1 MNEWKALPWKVKLK
15 IIGTIGSIFIFILFV
30 VQNLEWVELDFL
42 FWTFHFRL
50 VFLLIFSV
58 LVGIGIGYL
67 WFRIIRK
74 PKAIPPPEQAQIQP
88 APSDPV
94 PPAE

>member
-1 MNEWKALPWKVKLK
+1 MNEWKSLPWKVKLK

-30 VQNLEWVELDFL
+30 VQNLERVQLDFL

-58 LVGIGIGYL
+58 VVGVGIGYI
-67 WFRIIRK
+67 WFRVIRK
-74 PKAIPPPEQAQIQP
+74 PKPELPPKSEERPVQLPPESTEA
-88 APSDPV
+88 
-94 PPAE
+94 